1 MLFLISFFRSYPGP
15 SIMML
20 LSLLLAGVVEGFG
33 LVTMMPLLGIVVGG
47 LGGDGA
53 ASSIADNRAGRVVV
67 ELLAFVGLQPTVST
81 LLTVIVLAILLKSV
95 LLLLAKKK
103 VGYTVAM
110 ASTDLRLRLID
121 ALLAARWGYFISQPV
136 GSFAN
141 AVATEANRASSA
153 YLAGSI
159 MLAKL
164 LQVLVYIGVSLM
176 VSWKA
181 TTASLLAGLL
191 FLAFFTKLI
200 RKARKAGGKQTL
212 LLKKLLA
219 QLTDSMQS
227 IKPLKAM
234 AREHLA
240 KAIMIEETNRL
251 NKALRRQV
259 FSKEALK
266 AFQEPMITVILVV
279 GLYFSL
285 VHFKIPMAE
294 IMMLIFLLARTLF
307 QLGKVQQQYQK
318 MVIFESAYWSLID
331 KIEEAEKEREPV
343 QQGVV
348 PDLQRGIRL
357 ENVFFS
363 YHERPVFRNLS
374 MDFPCK
380 SFTAL
385 VGGSGVGKTTIADLV
400 TGLCRP
406 QHGEVYIDDV
416 PMSEIDLLRWRRLI
430 GYVPQDPLLVHD
442 SVYAN
447 ITFGDHAFSEK
458 DVEEALRAAG
468 AWEFVASMPRG
479 MHASVGERGGRL
491 SGGQRQRLA
500 IARALVHKPKLLIL
514 DEATSALDPASE
526 AAICRTLQDLRR
538 ELIVLAI
545 SHQPAMVEVADR
557 TYRILPGGDV
567 ELVVEGGNSAEGRV

>member
-1 MLFLISFFRSYPGP
+1 
-15 SIMML
+15 
-20 LSLLLAGVVEGFG
+20 
-33 LVTMMPLLGIVVGG
+33 
-47 LGGDGA
+47 
-53 ASSIADNRAGRVVV
+53 
-67 ELLAFVGLQPTVST
+67 
-81 LLTVIVLAILLKSV
+81 
-95 LLLLAKKK
+95 
-103 VGYTVAM
+103 
-110 ASTDLRLRLID
+110 
-121 ALLAARWGYFISQPV
+121 
-136 GSFAN
+136 
-141 AVATEANRASSA
+141 
-153 YLAGSI
+153 
-159 MLAKL
+159 
-164 LQVLVYIGVSLM
+164 
-176 VSWKA
+176 
-181 TTASLLAGLL
+181 
-191 FLAFFTKLI
+191 
-200 RKARKAGGKQTL
+200 
-212 LLKKLLA
+212 
-219 QLTDSMQS
+219 
-227 IKPLKAM
+227 
-234 AREHLA
+234 
-240 KAIMIEETNRL
+240 
-251 NKALRRQV
+251 
-259 FSKEALK
+259 
-266 AFQEPMITVILVV
+266 
-279 GLYFSL
+279 
-285 VHFKIPMAE
+285 
-294 IMMLIFLLARTLF
+294 
-307 QLGKVQQQYQK
+307 
-318 MVIFESAYWSLID
+318 
-331 KIEEAEKEREPV
+331 
-343 QQGVV
+343 
-348 PDLQRGIRL
+348 
-357 ENVFFS
+357 
-363 YHERPVFRNLS
+363 

-557 TYRILPGGDV
+557 TYRSLPGGDV
-567 ELVVEGGNSAEGRV
+567 ELVAEGTERELNGFLDGIRASRLNCHIVRRIFSAGHKKFPMCNAGQLSVMLFFRFILLLRSFI